1 MTIETEAQKWAKQ
14 LEEERAT
21 LLQIEQALTQKKANI
36 SLLEGGI
43 QFAQRVIAEQQK
55 NEFSESEI
63 EEVKEEAPQT

>member
-36 SLLEGGI
+36 SMLEGGI

-55 NEFSESEI
+55 NESSESEI

>member
-36 SLLEGGI
+36 SMLEGGI

-63 EEVKEEAPQT
+63 EEVK